1 MYDEAVHQRGNTMTT
16 IDRYRVRQGE
26 RPDLAAIDTRDHAL
40 DPHLD
45 KQAAGAELKRYNH
58 RLSELQRLL
67 WADGS
72 TSMVLVL
79 QAMDTGGKDGTIR
92 KVFSGVNPQGVDV
105 VGFGVPSEAELAHDY
120 LWRVHRSTPAKGRI
134 AIFNR
139 SHYEDVLVVRVEDIV
154 PERRW
159 RPRFGHI
166 RDFERMLVDEG
177 TVIRK
182 VMLHISKDEQR
193 ERLEARL
200 EDPTKG
206 YKFNPSD
213 LDTRARWDEY
223 MDAYAEALAET
234 STEAAP
240 WYVVPADRKW
250 YRNLVVSRILIDAL
264 ESLDLSYP
272 EPEVDLSSVVIE

>member
-1 MYDEAVHQRGNTMTT
+1 MTT
-16 IDRYRVRQGE
+16 IDRYRVRPGE
-26 RPDLAAIDTRDHAL
+26 RPELVAIDTREHAL
-40 DPHLD
+40 HPHMD
-45 KQAAGAELKRYNH
+45 KKAARSELKRCNQ
-58 RLSELQRLL
+58 RLSELQHLL

-72 TSMVLVL
+72 RSMLIVL

-92 KVFSGVNPQGVDV
+92 RVFSGVNPQGVDV
-105 VGFGVPSEAELAHDY
+105 VGFGVPSESELAHDY
-120 LWRVHRSTPAKGRI
+120 LWRVHLRTPAKGRI

-159 RPRFGHI
+159 RPRLTHI
-166 RDFERMLVDEG
+166 RDFERLLVDEG

-193 ERLEARL
+193 ERLESRL

-272 EPEVDLSSVVIE
+272 EPEVDLSTVVFE

>member
-1 MYDEAVHQRGNTMTT
+1 MTT
-16 IDRYRVRQGE
+16 IDRYRVRPGV
-26 RPDLAAIDTRDHAL
+26 RPDLAAIDTSDHSL
-40 DPHLD
+40 EPHMD
-45 KQAAGAELKRYNH
+45 KNAARAELKRCNQ
-58 RLSELQRLL
+58 RLSALQHLL

-72 TSMVLVL
+72 RSLLLVL

-92 KVFSGVNPQGVDV
+92 KVFTGVNPQGVDV
-105 VGFGVPSEAELAHDY
+105 VGFGVPSDVELADDY
-120 LWRVHRSTPAKGRI
+120 LWRVHARTPAKGRI
-134 AIFNR
+134 AVFNR
-139 SHYEDVLVVRVEDIV
+139 SHYEDVLIVRVEELV

-159 RPRFGHI
+159 RQRFSHI
-166 RDFERMLVDEG
+166 RDFERLLVDEG
-177 TVIRK
+177 TVILK
-182 VMLHISKDEQR
+182 VMLHISKDEQKS
-193 ERLEARL
+193 RLEARL

-213 LDTRARWDEY
+213 LDTRARWDAY
-223 MDAYAEALAET
+223 MEAYAEALGET

-272 EPEVDLSSVVIE
+272 EPDVDLSTVVIE